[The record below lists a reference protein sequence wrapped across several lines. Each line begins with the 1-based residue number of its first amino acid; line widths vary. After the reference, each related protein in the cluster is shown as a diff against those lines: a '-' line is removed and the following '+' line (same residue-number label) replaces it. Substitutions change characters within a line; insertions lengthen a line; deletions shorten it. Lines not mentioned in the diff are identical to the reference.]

1 LKIKI
6 TIFFSILFIATITA
20 PAIISLVNKNQ
31 DISIFFSLN
40 EEEEVNFEIE
50 SFKDVKVCSNPH
62 SLVFLKKNQ
71 KRKTVRFTSKN
82 YSSVFLKITTPPPKL
97 VF

>member
-1 LKIKI
+1 MKIKI
-6 TIFFSILFIATITA
+6 TLFFSILFIATITA
-20 PAIISLVNKNQ
+20 PAIISLVSKNQ
-31 DISIFFSLN
+31 DISIFLSLN

-50 SFKDVKVCSNPH
+50 SFKDVKVCSNSN

-71 KRKTVRFTSKN
+71 KRKTVRFNSKN
-82 YSSVFLKITTPPPKL
+82 YSSVFPKITTPPPKL